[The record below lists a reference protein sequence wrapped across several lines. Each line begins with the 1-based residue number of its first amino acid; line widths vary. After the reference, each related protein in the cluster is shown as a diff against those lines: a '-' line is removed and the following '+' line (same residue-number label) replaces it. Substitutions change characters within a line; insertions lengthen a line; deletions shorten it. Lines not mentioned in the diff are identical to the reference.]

1 VTTRLA
7 RGEYR
12 PRVLLRLLVRW
23 VVLAVA
29 FMITAWILDGL
40 EVTGGFGAYLWVAL
54 IFGVVNAILGTIIR
68 LLTLPFIVLT
78 LGLLAIVINAV
89 LLEIVDAL
97 TDHLTI
103 DDFFWTAIW
112 AAIILAVVSVLLEFV
127 LSLILRP
134 AAAARR

>member
-1 VTTRLA
+1 MTTRIA
-7 RGEYR
+7 RRAYR
-12 PRVLLRLLVRW
+12 PRVLLSLLVRW

-29 FMITAWILDGL
+29 FMITAWLLDGL
-40 EVTGGFGAYLWVAL
+40 EVSGGFGAYLWVAL
-54 IFGVVNAILGTIIR
+54 IFGVVNAIIGTLLR
-68 LLTLPFIVLT
+68 LLTLPFILLT

-89 LLEIVDAL
+89 LLEIVDAI

-127 LSLILRP
+127 LALVFRP
-134 AAAARR
+134 AAART